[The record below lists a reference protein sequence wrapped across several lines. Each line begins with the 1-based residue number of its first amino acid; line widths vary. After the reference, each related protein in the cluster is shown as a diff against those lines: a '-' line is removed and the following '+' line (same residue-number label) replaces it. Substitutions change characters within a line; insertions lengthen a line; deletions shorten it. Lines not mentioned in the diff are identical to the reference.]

1 VGSSGRMKTCYT
13 LVVAPSRIAIA
24 DLVPPGELT
33 RSWTITRI
41 NVPLRPSGLRGQ
53 HYGSALLWRI
63 CSDADRELVALQ
75 LEISPSDGLTYDQ
88 LEAWYLRYG
97 FRSSAH
103 GYMKR
108 MPIAFPLPPEP
119 KSGA

>member
-1 VGSSGRMKTCYT
+1 MKTCYT
-13 LVVAPSRIAIA
+13 ILVAPSKIAIA

-41 NVPLRPSGLRGQ
+41 DVPEKFRGKG
-53 HYGSALLWRI
+53 HGSTLLWSIGR
-63 CSDADRELVALQ
+63 DADRELRSLQ
-75 LEISPSDGLTYDQ
+75 LEPSPSDGLDYDA
-88 LEAWYLRYG
+88 LVRWYQRYG
-97 FRSSAH
+97 FRPTVS

-108 MPIAFPLPPEP
+108 MPLAFPLPPQP